1 MWGWGGSCWGG
12 VGDVGWGGSYKGVVG
27 DARVGWV
34 IQVWGWLQRTG
45 VCHA

>member
-12 VGDVGWGGSYKGVVG
+12 VGDAGWGGSYKGGVG

-34 IQVWGWLQRTG
+34 IQGWGWLQRTC
-45 VCHA
+45 VCHV